1 MPYLLVQEPAIV
13 ERRRS
18 RPAGSTAGSMNRI
31 DNSAFQRNTGC
42 TTRGRGWGVG
52 AGAGAPVN
60 AI

>member
-13 ERRRS
+13 EHRCS

-31 DNSAFQRNTGC
+31 DNCAFERNTGC
-42 TTRGRGWGVG
+42 TPASAGAGVG
-52 AGAGAPVN
+52 AGAGAPVD